1 MFSLQERRHL
11 HLVGNMESDS
21 VNENFSPIRPST
33 RRSVISLFLLIYL
46 EFSCVNNCSFEFVI
60 FFLVTI
66 CFSFIV
72 YNVLAFF
79 DLKVNIVQST
89 PD

>member
-33 RRSVISLFLLIYL
+33 RRSVISLYLLIYL
-46 EFSCVNNCSFEFVI
+46 EFSCVNKYSFEFVI
-60 FFLVTI
+60 FFSSDY
-66 CFSFIV
+66 FSFIV
-72 YNVLAFF
+72 YNVFAFF
-79 DLKVNIVQST
+79 NLKVNIM
-89 PD
+89 

>member
-33 RRSVISLFLLIYL
+33 RRSVISLFFLIYL
-46 EFSCVNNCSFEFVI
+46 EFSCVNNYSFEFVVLF
-60 FFLVTI
+60 FFLVAI
-66 CFSFIV
+66 YFSFIV

-79 DLKVNIVQST
+79 NLKVNII
-89 PD
+89 